1 MQKQFLT
8 VIKNNADRLSVLVAD
23 ILDLSRIETGRIQL
37 NRRYVAISDLVQ
49 DVVSSLA
56 NQITAKDQTLSVA
69 VADDLPDVKLDRDR
83 IIQVLTNLVSNANKY
98 TPEGGSIGISAR
110 VDGPLLVV
118 AVRDTGYG
126 ISEADLEKL
135 FETRFFRANNPNVQ
149 FVSGTGLGLVIARS
163 LVEMHG
169 GRIWAESIV
178 EEGSTFTFTI
188 PLHPADEARTPGGT
202 RLLGGVTG
210 PLVVPGTAP
219 PTNGHRAAPEAAGEL
234 GADATAE
241 QIETAAQVLFDR
253 EIAQAAREAEA
264 ADNLD
269 DIDAGRR

>member
-1 MQKQFLT
+1 LT

-37 NRRYVAISDLVQ
+37 NRRYVAVSDLVQ

-56 NQITAKDQTLSVA
+56 NQITAKEQTLSVA

-110 VDGPLLVV
+110 IDGPTLVI

-126 ISEADLEKL
+126 ISEGDLEKL

-169 GRIWAESIV
+169 GRIWADSVLEQ
-178 EEGSTFTFTI
+178 GSTFTFTI

-210 PLVVPGTAP
+210 PLVLPEGPSA
-219 PTNGHRAAPEAAGEL
+219 NGHEAAPEGPGEW
-234 GADATAE
+234 GTDATVE
-241 QIETAAQVLFDR
+241 QIEAAAQVLFDR
-253 EIAQAAREAEA
+253 EVAQAAREAEA
-264 ADNLD
+264 VDNLD

>member
-1 MQKQFLT
+1 
-8 VIKNNADRLSVLVAD
+8 
-23 ILDLSRIETGRIQL
+23 
-37 NRRYVAISDLVQ
+37 
-49 DVVSSLA
+49 
-56 NQITAKDQTLSVA
+56 VA

-202 RLLGGVTG
+202 RLLGGVTS
-210 PLVVPGTAP
+210 PLVVPGAAP
-219 PTNGHRAAPEAAGEL
+219 LTNGHRAAPEAAGEL